1 MAILFD
7 THRAIQNLKEAGVAE
22 SQAEAMVAMV
32 GGLVGDN
39 VATKADVQRVEERIE
54 SESRQHR
61 TELNALEQRI
71 ESESRQHR
79 TELNALE
86 QRITLRLTV
95 IGFAG
100 LGLLFAALKFIP

>member
-32 GGLVGDN
+32 GGLIGDN
-39 VATKADVQRVEERIE
+39 LATKADAQRV
-54 SESRQHR
+54 
-61 TELNALEQRI
+61 EQRI

>member
-22 SQAEAMVAMV
+22 AQAEAMVAMV
-32 GGLVGDN
+32 GGLIGDN

-71 ESESRQHR
+71 
-79 TELNALE
+79 
-86 QRITLRLTV
+86 TLRLAV

>member
-22 SQAEAMVAMV
+22 AQAEAMVAMV
-32 GGLVGDN
+32 GGLIGDN
-39 VATKADVQRVEERIE
+39 VATKADVQRV
-54 SESRQHR
+54 
-61 TELNALEQRI
+61 EQRI

>member
-1 MAILFD
+1 MATLFD
-7 THRAIQNLKEAGVAE
+7 THRAIQNLKEAGVEE

-32 GGLVGDN
+32 GGLIGDN
-39 VATKADVQRVEERIE
+39 VATKADVQRVEQTVQSLEK
-54 SESRQHR
+54 
-61 TELNALEQRI
+61 NMEQRI

>member
-32 GGLVGDN
+32 GSLVGDN
-39 VATKADVQRVEERIE
+39 VATKADVQRV
-54 SESRQHR
+54 
-61 TELNALEQRI
+61 EQRI

>member
-1 MAILFD
+1 MATLFD

-22 SQAEAMVAMV
+22 AQAEAMVAMV
-32 GGLVGDN
+32 GSLIGDN
-39 VATKADVQRVEERIE
+39 VATKADVQRVEQTVQSLEK
-54 SESRQHR
+54 
-61 TELNALEQRI
+61 NMEQRI

-79 TELNALE
+79 TELNVLE

>member
-7 THRAIQNLKEAGVAE
+7 THRAIQNLKEAGVEE

-32 GGLVGDN
+32 GGLIGDN
-39 VATKADVQRVEERIE
+39 VATKADVQRV
-54 SESRQHR
+54 
-61 TELNALEQRI
+61 EQRI